1 MDSFIDSSDFGEF
14 EEEYFSD
21 FFYFYIYLFKKICFI
36 YKKIEASIP
45 IWFVYFCCNILLC
58 ISLIREEHYY
68 FDINVSNN
76 FEYYLKYIFLIILK
90 LIKKHLIIK
99 VIKIILY

>member
-36 YKKIEASIP
+36 YKKMVEKRKYCFFGNSVQSA
-45 IWFVYFCCNILLC
+45 F
-58 ISLIREEHYY
+58 R
-68 FDINVSNN
+68 
-76 FEYYLKYIFLIILK
+76 LKVELFQTTLIIIRIVAK
-90 LIKKHLIIK
+90 AKFMDST
-99 VIKIILY
+99 